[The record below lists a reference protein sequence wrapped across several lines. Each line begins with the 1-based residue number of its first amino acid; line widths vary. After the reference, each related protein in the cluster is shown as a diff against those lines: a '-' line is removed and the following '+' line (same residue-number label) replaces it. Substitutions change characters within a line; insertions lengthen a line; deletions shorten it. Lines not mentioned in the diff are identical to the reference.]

1 MDAASI
7 DRHLGHLACDS
18 LPGQEG
24 ARPPALWQAEAVG
37 RPLKLMP
44 QDFQKAQKSLGLSNC
59 CPNSCLKA
67 QK

>member
-24 ARPPALWQAEAVG
+24 ARPLALLWQAEAVG

-44 QDFQKAQKSLGLSNC
+44 QDFQKAQK
-59 CPNSCLKA
+59 
-67 QK
+67 

>member
-7 DRHLGHLACDS
+7 DRHLGYLACDS

-44 QDFQKAQKSLGLSNC
+44 QDFQKAQK
-59 CPNSCLKA
+59 
-67 QK
+67 